1 MLNVQPI
8 SRSASKT
15 GGEFD
20 DIDKIKVFGED
31 DIDRIFPGHV
41 EALPTAIDNTF
52 KFLNVPRQLAINFVL
67 VN

>member
-15 GGEFD
+15 AEFD
-20 DIDKIKVFGED
+20 DIDNIKILGED

-41 EALPTAIDNTF
+41 EALPTAIDSTL